1 MTNDLSVEKGL
12 GRRGE
17 KRNEKIM
24 GKECFSWKKVL
35 KRKQI
40 M

>member
-1 MTNDLSVEKGL
+1 VTNDQSVEKGL

-17 KRNEKIM
+17 ERKEKII
-24 GKECFSWKKVL
+24 GKECCSWKNIL

>member
-1 MTNDLSVEKGL
+1 MTNDQSVEKGL
-12 GRRGE
+12 GRRGKE
-17 KRNEKIM
+17 RKEKIIPM
-24 GKECFSWKKVL
+24 ECCFWKNIL